1 MDGQFVHP
9 AEHKILNKIYHTNK
23 KKKTGRFGI
32 PRPEDDSS
40 GISYDYLK
48 LGGNLSSNAKLL
60 HSHFLCTQWHRDPF
74 SSLNNDLKY
83 LYRANREQDES
94 MMAHLPSTPL
104 KQARKTAPN
113 DIENKIDIY

>member
-1 MDGQFVHP
+1 MPFDEEQLLAVEPYLVVTEEMVFFTMTLMDGQFVHP

-60 HSHFLCTQWHRDPF
+60 HSHFSAAEGKT
-74 SSLNNDLKY
+74 SLHNI
-83 LYRANREQDES
+83 
-94 MMAHLPSTPL
+94 
-104 KQARKTAPN
+104 QAF
-113 DIENKIDIY
+113 